1 MRDGSFRFH
10 YLGEVSMAAKAKG
23 RRIIS
28 KHQRSTTGEDTDIGM
43 RIRLR
48 RIELGMSQHQL
59 GQALGVTF
67 QQIQKYEKGHNRISI
82 SRFLETCRALKVD
95 PNYLAAWEGKPL
107 NVNDAQT
114 NDSVNLRMAQAISL
128 LPIKLRNPVQIL
140 IRSLQELSPA
150 DLK

>member
-1 MRDGSFRFH
+1 
-10 YLGEVSMAAKAKG
+10 MALKARGK
-23 RRIIS
+23 RIS
-28 KHQRSTTGEDTDIGM
+28 YKHQRSATGEDVDIGM

-48 RIELGMSQHQL
+48 RIELHMSQDQL

-67 QQIQKYEKGHNRISI
+67 QQVQKYEKGTNRISV
-82 SRFLETCRALKVD
+82 SRFLDICRALKVD

-107 NVNDAQT
+107 NVTDVQT

-128 LPIKLRNPVQIL
+128 LPIKLRNPVQTL

>member
-1 MRDGSFRFH
+1 
-10 YLGEVSMAAKAKG
+10 MAPKAKG
-23 RRIIS
+23 KRIIY
-28 KHQRSTTGEDTDIGM
+28 KHQRSATGEDIDIGM

-48 RIELGMSQHQL
+48 RIELHMSQDQL

-67 QQIQKYEKGHNRISI
+67 QQVQKYEKGMNRISV
-82 SRFLETCRALKVD
+82 SRFLDICRALKVD

-107 NVNDAQT
+107 NVNDVQT

-128 LPIKLRNPVQIL
+128 LPIKLRNPVQTL

>member
-1 MRDGSFRFH
+1 
-10 YLGEVSMAAKAKG
+10 MAAKAKG
-23 RRIIS
+23 RRIIY

-48 RIELGMSQHQL
+48 RIELRMSQHQL

-67 QQIQKYEKGHNRISI
+67 QQVQKYEKGMNRISV
-82 SRFLETCRALKVD
+82 SRFLDTCRALKVD

-107 NVNDAQT
+107 NVNDVQT

-140 IRSLQELSPA
+140 IRSLQELTPA